1 MNIIQLKNLTKEYSP
16 NIGCFDINL
25 SINKGEVY
33 GFIGPNGAGKTT
45 VIRQMIGFI
54 KSDTGFAKILDYD
67 CWKESA
73 KIMEFLG
80 YLAGEVTLPDY
91 MSGIVYLKTVANIRK
106 NISWAYVEKLI
117 NYFELDAKRKIKKM
131 SKGMKQKV
139 AIISAFMH
147 KPKVLVLDEPTSGL
161 DPLMQERF
169 NTLIRNSKNEGA
181 TIFMSSHIFGEIEN
195 ICDKVAVIKKGKII
209 SEISIKEIQNSAKK
223 NYEIKFSTVKDY
235 NDFLNK
241 KWDIIEKNNI
251 TKVIKVNVL
260 STNVDKFL
268 KELSLYKVDNFKELP
283 FSLEEYFI
291 KFYKDEVNFND

>member
-16 NIGCFDINL
+16 NIGCFDINF

-73 KIMEFLG
+73 KIMESLG

-91 MSGIVYLKTVANIRK
+91 MSGISYLKTVATIRK

-161 DPLMQERF
+161 DPLMQER
-169 NTLIRNSKNEGA
+169 LIGSVSK
-181 TIFMSSHIFGEIEN
+181 MS
-195 ICDKVAVIKKGKII
+195 
-209 SEISIKEIQNSAKK
+209 
-223 NYEIKFSTVKDY
+223 
-235 NDFLNK
+235 
-241 KWDIIEKNNI
+241 I
-251 TKVIKVNVL
+251 TK
-260 STNVDKFL
+260 KF
-268 KELSLYKVDNFKELP
+268 
-283 FSLEEYFI
+283 
-291 KFYKDEVNFND
+291 

>member
-33 GFIGPNGAGKTT
+33 GLIGPNGAGKTT

-54 KSDTGFAKILDYD
+54 KSDTGFANILDYD

-73 KIMEFLG
+73 KIMESLG

-91 MSGIVYLKTVANIRK
+91 MSGIAYLKTVANIRK

-251 TKVIKVNVL
+251 TKVIKLNVL